1 MFSWGIWALIIAL
14 IAGVLGFTGIA
25 GAAATFAQI
34 VFGIGL
40 LLFIISLFV
49 GRSLIR

>member
-1 MFSWGIWALIIAL
+1 MFSWGIWALVIAI

-25 GAAATFAQI
+25 GTATFFAQI

-40 LLFIISLFV
+40 LLFIVSLFV
-49 GRSLIR
+49 GRKAVR

>member
-1 MFSWGIWALIIAL
+1 MLSWGIWALVIAV

-25 GAAATFAQI
+25 GTAATFAQI

-40 LLFIISLFV
+40 VLFIVSLFV
-49 GRSLIR
+49 GRRLAK